1 MTNSEELEPT
11 ARARFDA
18 SLDCYASLL
27 RMLLPRVGAIC
38 LYDPAGETLW
48 SSAEGLDTTEID
60 TLVKA
65 RLQTDDTAD
74 SGLEEGCRVDFS
86 SGDAVYLAGLC
97 AADDDRLG
105 VLAVSVPA
113 TAGQHRPWSLV
124 HGLIQPV
131 LQCLT
136 RDLGFQRTL
145 AAQSERPE
153 PSRTVA
159 GEPTSG
165 DPKSAE
171 RDLEL
176 LARLGE
182 EDPTYD
188 DPTGALARL
197 VERCREHFDVDLCA
211 LLVPGRNLRLLRHG
225 PDAVMAGPELL
236 AKTQRNLLAMAQ
248 LHGRPFMANRL
259 PRGQD
264 GSGVQ
269 PQLPFRILSCP
280 IHDRSGQVEGVLAL
294 FGAPDGPEFADR
306 HSRIL
311 SLVAR
316 RAGALMHA
324 GHDELTGAL
333 ALAPFRRLVR
343 EIAQREGP
351 HSVLFVNVDRMHVV
365 NDRFGLEAGDEVLV
379 RVADLARDVLG
390 DEGAL
395 CRLPGD
401 QFAILLPG
409 HDLDHARAAAERL
422 LGTVAQLG
430 YLREGQSIQMS
441 LSIGAALVPLSQ
453 EPGEEV
459 LAAAEVACR
468 MAKDHGRGR
477 VECYQEEDQSIIRR
491 HTDINMLGQL
501 HQALSDNEFV
511 LHAQPL
517 QCLRSSRL
525 QGFEILVRLRDGDGE
540 ILAPDRFLS
549 AAQRYGL
556 MPALDRWVLENTLAA
571 LAPFAQDLARH
582 DLQVFIN
589 LSGQSLGDQGFA
601 DFLLERVSDGR
612 VPPARLCFEITES
625 AAIARLAHAREL
637 IERARTLGTQFALD
651 DFGTGLSSFAYLHA
665 LPVSIVKIDG
675 GFVRDITENRASSSM
690 VTAIVQVARGLQ
702 LQTVAE
708 YVESDLLRRRVAS
721 LGVDFAQGFHIGRPV
736 PLERMLRALA
746 ARRNAAARRQST
758 PASDQT
764 AAVGG

>member
-1 MTNSEELEPT
+1 MTNSQEFVPT
-11 ARARFDA
+11 DRARFDA

-27 RMLLPRVGAIC
+27 RMLLPRVSAIC

-48 SSAEGLDTTEID
+48 ASAEGLDTTEID
-60 TLVKA
+60 TLVSE
-65 RLQTDDTAD
+65 RLQAD
-74 SGLEEGCRVDFS
+74 VGEDACLAEGCRMDFP
-86 SGDAVYLAGLC
+86 SGDAVYLAGLY
-97 AADDDRLG
+97 AAEEDRLG

-124 HGLIQPV
+124 QGLIQPV
-131 LQCLT
+131 LQCLV

-145 AAQSERPE
+145 ALQGDSAGASG
-153 PSRTVA
+153 STVA
-159 GEPTSG
+159 ERAADDSL
-165 DPKSAE
+165 DAE

-188 DPTGALARL
+188 DPAGALGRL
-197 VERCREHFDVDLCA
+197 VERCREHFDVDVCA
-211 LLVPGRNLRLLRHG
+211 LLVPGRNLRILRPA

-248 LHGRPFMANRL
+248 LHGRPFIANRL

-264 GSGVQ
+264 GSGTQ
-269 PQLPFRILSCP
+269 PQLPFRIMSCP

-306 HSRIL
+306 QSRVL

-316 RAGALMHA
+316 RAGALLHA
-324 GHDELTGAL
+324 GHDELTGGL
-333 ALAPFRRLVR
+333 TLTPFRRLVR
-343 EIAQREGP
+343 ETAQREGP
-351 HSVLFVNVDRMHVV
+351 HSVLFINVDRMHVV

-390 DEGAL
+390 DDGAL

-401 QFAILLPG
+401 QFAILLPS
-409 HDLDHARAAAERL
+409 HDLEQARVAAERL
-422 LGTVAQLG
+422 LGSVAQLG

-477 VECYQEEDQSIIRR
+477 VECYQEDDQSIIRR
-491 HTDINMLGQL
+491 HTDITMLGQL
-501 HQALSDNEFV
+501 HQALNDNEFV

-517 QCLRSSRL
+517 QCLRSGRL
-525 QGFEILVRLRDGDGE
+525 QGFEILVRLRDGDGT

-556 MPALDRWVLENTLAA
+556 MPALDRWVLENTLTA
-571 LAPFAQDLARH
+571 LAPCAQDLDRH

-601 DFLLERVSDGR
+601 DFLLQRVGDGR

-625 AAIARLAHAREL
+625 AAIARLSHARDL
-637 IERARTLGTQFALD
+637 IERARVLGAQFALD

-675 GFVRDITENRASSSM
+675 GFVRDINENRASSSM

-746 ARRNAAARRQST
+746 ARRPAAARADGAGAGQ
-758 PASDQT
+758 Q
-764 AAVGG
+764 AAVAGV